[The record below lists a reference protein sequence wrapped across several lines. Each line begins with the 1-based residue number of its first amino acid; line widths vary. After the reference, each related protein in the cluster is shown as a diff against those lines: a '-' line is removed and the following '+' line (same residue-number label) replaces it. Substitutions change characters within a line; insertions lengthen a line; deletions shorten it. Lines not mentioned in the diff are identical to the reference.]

1 MFFYFLFCAQTC
13 VIKSCRSTSTQRD
26 SFDLASKSG
35 TQQANLL
42 YSRIPRNIFFFATHP
57 RFQCL
62 SLGEKGCLANT
73 FGILFIVDSLCLSSK
88 LKQLVLCQK
97 VEQNCQTLFFIV
109 VQRYLKVD
117 ISALVCKAMRVLLAP
132 LFFEFL
138 YLHYTVAVIVIFS
151 LRFFIDPCCNFS
163 VLYRVR

>member
-1 MFFYFLFCAQTC
+1 MFFIFYSVHRHVSSNLVDQQALREILLTWLRNQ
-13 VIKSCRSTSTQRD
+13 VH
-26 SFDLASKSG
+26 
-35 TQQANLL
+35 QANLL
-42 YSRIPRNIFFFATHP
+42 YSRIPRNIFSFFAPHP
-57 RFQCL
+57 RLQCL

-73 FGILFIVDSLCLSSK
+73 FDILLWPRLSVCLSSK

-117 ISALVCKAMRVLLAP
+117 ISALVCKAMRVFLAP

-138 YLHYTVAVIVIFS
+138 YLHCSGNCNIFTAI
-151 LRFFIDPCCNFS
+151 FH
-163 VLYRVR
+163 

>member
-1 MFFYFLFCAQTC
+1 M
-13 VIKSCRSTSTQRD
+13 
-26 SFDLASKSG
+26 
-35 TQQANLL
+35 
-42 YSRIPRNIFFFATHP
+42 NIFSFFATHP
-57 RFQCL
+57 RLQCL

-73 FGILFIVDSLCLSSK
+73 FDILLWSRLSLCLSSK

-117 ISALVCKAMRVLLAP
+117 ISALVCKAMRVFLAP

-138 YLHYTVAVIVIFS
+138 YLPVCLLKSNFVILFDAKQSWSKAIQFNSTEFEDEVGWRCPFLS
-151 LRFFIDPCCNFS
+151 C
-163 VLYRVR
+163 LYNT